1 MAQFLCPVAIE
12 QERERLMKERE
23 QLLAMQALLVA
34 KQQQACIQHM
44 GMVVPTPR
52 GFMPPPGLAPPA
64 PAKTRSPGACRKQ
77 VKFAD
82 DISDDASTC
91 SGSVKSV
98 EVAGTTV
105 IMRNIPNRFSHAT
118 LAAVLDNNGFSGEY
132 DLIYVPVD
140 FATGVS
146 YGYAFVNLT
155 SADAVEEF
163 MSCFDGFSNWGGP
176 SKKVCQV
183 VPCDSNESLS
193 ERVER
198 YRNLRVMHASVP
210 DAFKPVLY
218 SGGQRVP
225 FPAPTKQLRPPR
237 VQSSGQKQ

>member
-1 MAQFLCPVAIE
+1 MAQFLCPFAIE
-12 QERERLMKERE
+12 QERDRLMKERE
-23 QLLAMQALLVA
+23 QLLAMQAILIA
-34 KQQQACIQHM
+34 KQQQAYIQNM
-44 GMVVPTPR
+44 GMAIPSPQT
-52 GFMPPPGLAPPA
+52 FMPPPGLELPA
-64 PAKTRSPGACRKQ
+64 PANMRSPDACKKQ

-91 SGSVKSV
+91 SGSAQSDMS
-98 EVAGTTV
+98 GTTV
-105 IMRNIPNRFSHAT
+105 IMRNIPNRFSHST
-118 LAAVLDNNGFSGEY
+118 LATVLDNNGFSGEY
-132 DLIYVPVD
+132 DLIYVPID

-163 MSCFDGFSNWGGP
+163 KACFEGFSNWGGP
-176 SKKVCQV
+176 SKKVCKV
-183 VPCDSNESLS
+183 VPCDSNESLE

-210 DAFKPVLY
+210 DTFKPVLY

-237 VQSSGQKQ
+237 VQTSVQKE

>member
-1 MAQFLCPVAIE
+1 MQ
-12 QERERLMKERE
+12 ERE
-23 QLLAMQALLVA
+23 QLLAMQAVIVA
-34 KQQQACIQHM
+34 KQQQAFISNM
-44 GMVVPTPR
+44 GMVVPTPCA
-52 GFMPPPGLAPPA
+52 FMPPPGLAPPA
-64 PAKTRSPGACRKQ
+64 PAKICSHDAGRKQ

-82 DISDDASTC
+82 DVSDDASTC

-98 EVAGTTV
+98 EGAGTTV
-105 IMRNIPNRFSHAT
+105 IVRNIPNRFSHST
-118 LAAVLDNNGFSGEY
+118 LAVVLDNNGFSGEY

-155 SADAVEEF
+155 SAEAVDEF
-163 MSCFDGFSNWGGP
+163 MTCFGGFSDWGGP

-237 VQSSGQKQ
+237 VQSAGQKK